1 MSGVRLLLARLL
13 LAKNAHRLE
22 YYSLNPESHWTGQA
36 AHHTSQA
43 LTAVQALNSRHNVED
58 VSSHYL
64 SASGKP
70 EKPVEVLFREPVV
83 VGSLTLEIDTMVMH
97 PMSGKPS

>member
-13 LAKNAHRLE
+13 LAKNAHRIE
-22 YYSLNPESHWTGQA
+22 YYSLYPESHWTGQA
-36 AHHTSQA
+36 A
-43 LTAVQALNSRHNVED
+43 LTTVQALNSRHNVED

-70 EKPVEVLFREPVV
+70 EKPVARAPVV